1 MMSPVVKTKRQIIPD
16 LLSVLFFVVN
26 REENFD
32 IDTKKV
38 IPSVLFLEV
47 EGISSDEINQSLHL
61 SQGFLSWPTEKRI
74 Y

>member
-38 IPSVLFLEV
+38 IPSVLFLEI
-47 EGISSDEINQSLHL
+47 EGISSDEINQLLHL
-61 SQGFLSWPTEKRI
+61 SQVFLKLAN
-74 Y
+74 

>member
-47 EGISSDEINQSLHL
+47 EGISSNEINQSLHL
-61 SQGFLSWPTEKRI
+61 SQVFLKLAN
-74 Y
+74 

>member
-61 SQGFLSWPTEKRI
+61 SQVFLKLAN
-74 Y
+74 